1 MKNLVLKPLSS
12 TSSNRV
18 SEILRTL
25 AGRSRRGSYCVA
37 APTEKCSVDTSCSCP
52 TGSTKRSHTYGNETA
67 AGTCHTCDTCPLKST
82 KCCNGNCIDSDYI
95 QDGGKFAALPTL
107 GDYAHDFR
115 NYCRTQGELK
125 SDPASFSF
133 DCCTP
138 PSSFFLF
145 FFLLA
150 LLQTTIAETAA
161 TKHLHRLNVLLCAN
175 LGIQNAAM
183 GNALAAAIYVTGK
196 SDQRAH
202 LSWLSGVKDGSHGVG
217 GIFF

>member
-52 TGSTKRSHTYGNETA
+52 TGSTKHSHTYGNETA

-95 QDGGKFAALPTL
+95 QDGGKFAAVPTL

-115 NYCRTQGELK
+115 NYCRTQDALK
-125 SDPASFSF
+125 SDPASFSL
-133 DCCTP
+133 DCCHP
-138 PSSFFLF
+138 LYPSLFLF
-145 FFLLA
+145 FILLSFG
-150 LLQTTIAETAA
+150 TSPDDD
-161 TKHLHRLNVLLCAN
+161 C
-175 LGIQNAAM
+175 G
-183 GNALAAAIYVTGK
+183 
-196 SDQRAH
+196 
-202 LSWLSGVKDGSHGVG
+202 DGSDEASAPFKCASLCEPGYSKCCNG
-217 GIFF
+217 KCISSSDIRNG

>member
-18 SEILRTL
+18 SKILRTL

-52 TGSTKRSHTYGNETA
+52 TGSTKHSHTYGNETA

-95 QDGGKFAALPTL
+95 QDGGKFAAVPTV

-115 NYCRTQGELK
+115 NYCRTQGAL
-125 SDPASFSF
+125 
-133 DCCTP
+133 TP
-138 PSSFFLF
+138 PSSYFLF

-196 SDQRAH
+196 SARAPF
-202 LSWLSGVKDGSHGVG
+202 LVVRCKGRKSWCGG
-217 GIFF
+217 GIFFLKKKDRKRGF